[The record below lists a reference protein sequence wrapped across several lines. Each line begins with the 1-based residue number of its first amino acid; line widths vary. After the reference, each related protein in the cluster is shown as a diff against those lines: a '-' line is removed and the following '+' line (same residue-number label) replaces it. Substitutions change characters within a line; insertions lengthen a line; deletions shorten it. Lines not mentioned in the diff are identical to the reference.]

1 MCGRAG
7 AAGVVVVA
15 VTGSAG
21 EAVVADVVARGVR
34 VGFLVLLASLGRL
47 SGVPSGG
54 SLGGGWSPPSCWVVG
69 GVALSVKGRSLH
81 GAGCCKERLRSVRLS
96 SPSWKSSISL
106 LLVGVI
112 NRSKIQAMFRCV
124 CSGMWGQMAIPE
136 SVVSE
141 PMSLRRVFACGHA

>member
-1 MCGRAG
+1 VCGRAG

-34 VGFLVLLASLGRL
+34 VGFFFVLLASLGRL
-47 SGVPSGG
+47 CGVPSGG
-54 SLGGGWSPPSCWVVG
+54 PFGGGWSPPSCWVVG

-81 GAGCCKERLRSVRLS
+81 GAGFCKERLRSVRLS
-96 SPSWKSSISL
+96 SHLWKSSISL

-112 NRSKIQAMFRCV
+112 NRSKIEAMFRCV
-124 CSGMWGQMAIPE
+124 CSGMWGRWPFLR
-136 SVVSE
+136 VS
-141 PMSLRRVFACGHA
+141 